1 MINIIFS
8 PISVRGGMAGN
19 RRVENLFKKI
29 RDYKDI
35 RTKNIFF
42 RNQDYQK
49 MNALKYCWNKCVR
62 YIDLYKR
69 ICRQKKE
76 GKNIVYYYGA
86 FGVPEAMLFCFLRYK
101 EFYVIIDITEDSR
114 LSSRKL
120 TKLNTFYKLTN
131 NCIANYIRHFVNGV
145 IVISDHLY
153 NYLCLL
159 INDKDLILKIPV
171 SVDFDKYK
179 VRKVNKTRG
188 TVTAFYG
195 GAYGLKDGV
204 EEVIKAFNL
213 LSPNFKHIRLILAG
227 QPERECKVKLLL
239 LLKNLNNPKISY
251 KGYLSSKQ
259 YHKLIHE
266 CDILIVPRR
275 NIPYALGGY
284 PFKLGEF
291 MATGNAVLCSSI
303 KEVREMFADTEL
315 CFYNPDDKKDLQKQ
329 MLSLIVSK
337 DLRCRIGRNG
347 KARAF
352 HYFDSRNHAKILRSW
367 LKSSKIGN
375 S

>member
-1 MINIIFS
+1 MLNIIFS

-19 RRVENLFKKI
+19 RRVENLIKKI
-29 RDYKDI
+29 QVYKEI

-42 RNQDYQK
+42 RHQDYQK
-49 MNALKYCWNKCVR
+49 MSALKYCWNKCVR

-69 ICRQKKE
+69 ICRQKKK
-76 GKNIVYYYGA
+76 GKNIVYYYSN
-86 FGVPEAMLFCFLRYK
+86 FGLPEAILFSLLKYK
-101 EFYVIIDITEDSR
+101 SFYIIIDITEDSR
-114 LSSRKL
+114 LFSRKIS
-120 TKLNTFYKLTN
+120 KLNILYKLTN
-131 NCIANYIRHFVNGV
+131 NYIEKYIRHFVSGAV
-145 IVISDHLY
+145 VISDHLY
-153 NYLCLL
+153 KYLRLL
-159 INDKDLILKIPV
+159 IKNKDSVLKIPV
-171 SVDFDKYK
+171 SVDFDKYED
-179 VRKVNKTRG
+179 RKFHGTRG

-204 EEVIKAFNL
+204 EEVIEAFNV
-213 LSPNFKHIRLILAG
+213 LSLSIENIRLILVG

-251 KGYLSSKQ
+251 KGYVSSKQ

-275 NIPYALGGY
+275 NVPYALGGY
-284 PFKLGEF
+284 PFKLGEY

-315 CFYNPDDKKDLQKQ
+315 CFYNPDNKKDLQKQ
-329 MLSLIVSK
+329 MLSLIVNRN
-337 DLRCRIGRNG
+337 LRCRIGRNG
-347 KARAF
+347 KARAA
-352 HYFDSRNHAKILRSW
+352 HYFDSRKHAKILRSW
-367 LKSSKIGN
+367 LKSFKIGY